1 MKKGFFAALLLVS
14 FIAEAALCI
23 VLYNKL
29 EDVKQD
35 VVSVNACLKQV
46 ENNYGDEDSYLRDI
60 DYTLIDNEGNV
71 TFKTA
76 DGLSETVAEAV
87 SNSDSIVDIEV
98 DGTVMGKMIVHNTT
112 SDLVAH
118 YKTLLIGGIAGI
130 SFLQLAVIACC
141 FIYIHKT
148 VTEPFRKLN
157 DFAVRVAGGN
167 LDLPLTMDK
176 AHVFG
181 SFTEAFD
188 MMREELRKARQA
200 EKEANDAKK
209 EMVAKLSHDIKTP
222 VASIKSSSEIGYE
235 ISKDEKTRHYFNLIN
250 EKSDQVTTLVA
261 NLFNSSVNDITEIAV
276 TPLEYSSDILVQIIK
291 NSDYLNKAGSF
302 EVPEAQI
309 YVDKLR
315 IQQVFDNLFMNSYKY
330 ADTDIE
336 VECSAES
343 GYLVVSIRDKGPGVA
358 ENELPLLREK
368 YKRGSNS
375 LGKDGA
381 GLGLYLTDYFMNEMD
396 GKLVIE
402 NAAPGLKVSVYIRTV
417 EG

>member
-1 MKKGFFAALLLVS
+1 MKKGFFTVLLLVS
-14 FIAEAALCI
+14 FIAEAVLCI

-46 ENNYGDEDSYLRDI
+46 ENNYGDEDSYLTDL

-141 FIYIHKT
+141 FIYIHIT

-167 LDLPLTMDK
+167 LDLPLTMD
-176 AHVFG
+176 
-181 SFTEAFD
+181 
-188 MMREELRKARQA
+188 
-200 EKEANDAKK
+200 
-209 EMVAKLSHDIKTP
+209 
-222 VASIKSSSEIGYE
+222 
-235 ISKDEKTRHYFNLIN
+235 
-250 EKSDQVTTLVA
+250 
-261 NLFNSSVNDITEIAV
+261 
-276 TPLEYSSDILVQIIK
+276 
-291 NSDYLNKAGSF
+291 
-302 EVPEAQI
+302 
-309 YVDKLR
+309 
-315 IQQVFDNLFMNSYKY
+315 
-330 ADTDIE
+330 
-336 VECSAES
+336 
-343 GYLVVSIRDKGPGVA
+343 
-358 ENELPLLREK
+358 
-368 YKRGSNS
+368 
-375 LGKDGA
+375 
-381 GLGLYLTDYFMNEMD
+381 
-396 GKLVIE
+396 
-402 NAAPGLKVSVYIRTV
+402 
-417 EG
+417 